1 MGGESMA
8 RSSLQSC
15 VAGRKEREREG
26 ERMAQGLKLSQ
37 KQRERDGV
45 DEERGGER
53 RG

>member
-1 MGGESMA
+1 MA

-15 VAGRKEREREG
+15 VAGSGKEREREG